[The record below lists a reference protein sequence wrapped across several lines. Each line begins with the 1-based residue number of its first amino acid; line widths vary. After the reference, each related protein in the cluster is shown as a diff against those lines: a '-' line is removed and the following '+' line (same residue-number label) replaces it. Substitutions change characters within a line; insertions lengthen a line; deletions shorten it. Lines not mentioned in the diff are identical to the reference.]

1 MKRTKPDYAEVNRI
15 KPDYTTV
22 DRKPLTEEQKEELK
36 RKEKKKKDKKIIK
49 WLLGLS
55 FISTVLI
62 IIDALRRGKR
72 QFTDK
77 DQVEEWLLELD
88 YPEDEIADYMEN
100 GYDPNISLEE
110 YAIGIENSTSMDDL
124 FNKTTLP

>member
-1 MKRTKPDYAEVNRI
+1 MKRNKPNYNEVNRI
-15 KPDYTTV
+15 KPDRVTV
-22 DRKPLTEEQKEELK
+22 DRTPLTEEQKEELK
-36 RKEKKKKDKKIIK
+36 RKEKKKKDHKIIK
-49 WLLGLS
+49 WLSGITFVSIIL
-55 FISTVLI
+55 V
-62 IIDALRRGKR
+62 IIDSARRAKR
-72 QFTDK
+72 EFTDK

>member
-1 MKRTKPDYAEVNRI
+1 MKRTKPDYTKVDRI
-15 KPDYTTV
+15 KPDYAEVTRT
-22 DRKPLTEEQKEELK
+22 PLTEEQKEELK
-36 RKEKKKKDKKIIK
+36 RKEKKKKDHKIIK
-49 WLLGLS
+49 WLLGLN
-55 FISTVLI
+55 FIAIILI
-62 IIDALRRGKR
+62 IIDVIRRGKR
-72 QFTDK
+72 TFTDK

-88 YPEDEIADYMEN
+88 YPVDEIADYMEN